1 MMIVTSP
8 LLAETGV
15 KHGFSTRR
23 GGVSEGRYATLNV
36 GGKWGDDPARVE
48 HNRKRLA
55 AAGGFDWSAMHTAR
69 QVHGARVAV
78 VVEGVER
85 ERLAETEADAV
96 VSVVPGTAVGVYTAD
111 CVPILYADD
120 EGRVAAVHAGWRGTV
135 KGVAQAAVEA
145 LVSVG
150 ARRERIRAA
159 IGPSICARCF
169 EVGEEVAEEFD
180 RLVPDAVVRA
190 SGAKPHVDL
199 QLANKLLLLAAGL
212 REDRVDAAPP
222 CTLHEPE
229 RFFSFRRDGGQIG
242 QHLSYVL
249 SRP

>member
-8 LLAETGV
+8 LLVEAGV
-15 KHGFSTRR
+15 RHGFSTRR

-36 GGKWGDDPARVE
+36 GGKWGDDPEKVE

-55 AAGGFDWSAMHTAR
+55 AAGGFDWNVLHTAK

-78 VVEGVER
+78 VVEGVDKAR
-85 ERLAETEADAV
+85 VADTEADAL

-120 EGRVAAVHAGWRGTV
+120 EGRVAAAHAGWRGTV

-159 IGPSICARCF
+159 VGPSICARCF
-169 EVGEEVAEEFD
+169 EVGEEVAEAFD
-180 RLVPDAVVRA
+180 KLTPDAVIRA
-190 SGAKPHVDL
+190 PGQKPHVDL
-199 QLANKLLLLAAGL
+199 QLANKLLLLLAGL
-212 REDRVDAAPP
+212 REDRIDAAPP
-222 CTLHEPE
+222 CTLHEPD
-229 RFFSFRRDGGQIG
+229 RFFSFRRDGAGIG
-242 QHLSYVL
+242 QQVSFVV
-249 SRP
+249 SRV